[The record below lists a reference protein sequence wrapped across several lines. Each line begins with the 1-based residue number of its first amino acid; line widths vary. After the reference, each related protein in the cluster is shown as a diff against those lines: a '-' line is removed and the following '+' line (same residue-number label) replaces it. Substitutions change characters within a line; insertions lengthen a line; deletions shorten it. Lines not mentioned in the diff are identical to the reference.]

1 MASKH
6 GIWLCLPDSL
16 ILHIFSF
23 LSSKELQRCALTCKS
38 WLRISHDELLWKQL
52 LYREWK
58 IDTSIKLPKN
68 QQSYRREFKRLAY
81 HTPKVQCQVLR
92 EHTDQVLHVSFSH
105 NGKMFSSCSKDGTIK
120 VWKTGPPASI
130 RYSQSMKELFRWQYT
145 QFSQF
150 NATDTLLLVSGVHF
164 GPNSTSGEIAVF
176 NIKEEFY
183 LQARVLNKPYDIFGC
198 WLNNSYLLS
207 GNLHYLGNLSSCS
220 ALWLN
225 KAMQEVDSEQESV
238 VMRIFKFLNINAST
252 IRNIMVANCSAL
264 GRGIAVDDAKEMT
277 AESTGVPSSSDFF
290 HSSSESEIENR
301 ISAWESDLEGTG
313 EINNSAH
320 HNGKRTCS
328 EGDIN
333 QSFETGIL
341 HHSESEP
348 CFKAPLSPAL
358 STGEIEP
365 KRSVSP
371 RIPIQ
376 NMPQTGVV
384 PKSSSLKRDVSY
396 VSSTP
401 PDLTRKSQRT
411 TLKGMYT
418 VGVSPAAKLDPDSC
432 YQRLWMRV
440 REAEMRRGG
449 HLDYDILKIL
459 IDGVDPEVGM
469 EESQASPSGSQS
481 RRSPA
486 IRSPRIESP
495 SEFVNPQWPR
505 NGDERDSHDCPSTSR
520 QAFREA
526 PSIECPASVC
536 SSTDTMLSSPD
547 ADLGCR
553 TFATDSASASDVIR
567 AWGKKFTFGSTDSLD
582 DEPSIQYSERRLLNL
597 ESDRSRNIMTSK
609 NINDENYLSSSSFS
623 DSHEVAIHLRNKR
636 RSKRSSSKEIKH
648 LIFTMG
654 SKAYTPHQIGIKK
667 IRKEMC
673 NTLKGPLGNGVFHL
687 PRQDDAAAA
696 ELGDEQ
702 GIDFDKVDHVIELNG
717 HAIGMALSPDQ
728 RFLFVNCRC
737 WPPEYRISD
746 PLALPP
752 IAQEIEIRMF
762 DLYDMTEVKRFH
774 GHKAY
779 SPNDEFNFI
788 YLDVSD
794 QYVASGAEDKHAYI
808 WDTHYGVLL
817 TRLSHNDVVN
827 SVAFNPLDPEMLVTV
842 SDDNTIKMWT
852 SRSKYDRQTLKL

>member
-1 MASKH
+1 MATKP

-16 ILHIFSF
+16 ILHIFTF
-23 LSSKELQRCALTCKS
+23 LSSRDLQRCAQTCKS
-38 WLRISHDELLWKQL
+38 WLRISQDELLWKLL

-58 IDTSIKLPKN
+58 IDSSIKLAN
-68 QQSYRREFKRLAY
+68 NRRSYRREFKRLAF
-81 HTPKVQCQVLR
+81 HTPKVQYQVLR

-120 VWKTGPPASI
+120 VWRTGPPASI

-207 GNLHYLGNLSSCS
+207 GNLHYLGHLSSCS

-252 IRNIMVANCSAL
+252 IRSIMVANCSAL
-264 GRGIAVDDAKEMT
+264 GRGLAMDDGKDMT

-290 HSSSESEIENR
+290 HSSSESEIDNR
-301 ISAWESDLEGTG
+301 TNAWESDLEGTG
-313 EINNSAH
+313 EIDHSTH
-320 HNGKRTCS
+320 HDGKRTCS

-348 CFKAPLSPAL
+348 CFKAPPSPAL
-358 STGEIEP
+358 STGEVEP
-365 KRSVSP
+365 RRSVSP
-371 RIPIQ
+371 RIQIQ
-376 NMPQTGVV
+376 GTPQTGVGT
-384 PKSSSLKRDVSY
+384 KSSSLKRDVSY

-401 PDLTRKSQRT
+401 PDLTRKSLRT
-411 TLKGMYT
+411 NARGMYT

-469 EESQASPSGSQS
+469 EECQASPSGSQS

-486 IRSPRIESP
+486 IRSPRMESP
-495 SEFVNPQWPR
+495 SELANTQWPR
-505 NGDERDSHDCPSTSR
+505 NGDERDPQEGPSTSR
-520 QAFREA
+520 QAFREGL
-526 PSIECPASVC
+526 PPDCPLSLC

-547 ADLGCR
+547 TDLGSR

-582 DEPSIQYSERRLLNL
+582 DEPAIQYSDRRFINTEL
-597 ESDRSRNIMTSK
+597 DGARNIMAIK
-609 NINDENYLSSSSFS
+609 NGADENYLSSSSFS
-623 DSHEVAIHLRNKR
+623 DSHEAATHLRIKR
-636 RSKRSSSKEIKH
+636 RIKRSTSKEIKH

-673 NTLKGPLGNGVFHL
+673 NTLKGPLGKGAFNL
-687 PRQDDAAAA
+687 PRQDDAAA
-696 ELGDEQ
+696 EEIGDEQ

-728 RFLFVNCRC
+728 RFLYVNCRC

-746 PLALPP
+746 PLAPPP
-752 IAQEIEIRMF
+752 IAQEIEIRVY
-762 DLYDMTEVKRFH
+762 DLVDLTEVKRFH

-788 YLDVSD
+788 FLDVSD

-808 WDTHYGVLL
+808 WDTHYGILIG
-817 TRLSHNDVVN
+817 RLSHNDVVN
-827 SVAFNPLDPEMLVTV
+827 SVAFNPLDPEMLVTA
-842 SDDNTIKMWT
+842 SDDNTIKIWT
-852 SRSKYDRQTLKL
+852 SRNQFERQTTRV